1 MPVLHQVGRCSLLL
15 IWNADLIVMVRI
27 TNWSYTLNT
36 EFYIRYKIGPN
47 IQPDIRPRY
56 LVGRMY
62 KGPEY
67 PFYP

>member
-15 IWNADLIVMVRI
+15 IWNADLIVMIRI

-47 IQPDIRPRY
+47 IQY
-56 LVGRMY
+56 LVGQMY